1 MEHKHPIDPKYH
13 FDELPEVSQ
22 EALYAAAAAEKLN
35 EIFRWQ
41 VGKDRGPRENNR
53 KAALARV
60 YVLGVI
66 LGRWSTVEAA
76 SMAGVGLRSIEKAKA
91 SFCEVFEV
99 QKGRG
104 SAVKEAGK

>member
-13 FDELPEVSQ
+13 FDEIPEPAQ
-22 EALYAAAAAEKLN
+22 ESLYAAAAADKLN
-35 EIFRWQ
+35 DIFRWQ
-41 VGKDRGPRENNR
+41 VGRQRGNPENKR

-66 LGRWSTVEAA
+66 LGRWTQEEAA
-76 SMAGVGLRSIEKAKA
+76 QLAGVELRSIEKAKK

-99 QKGRG
+99 EKIGG
-104 SAVKEAGK
+104 NAVKEEQ